1 MLLIREEQLVALR
14 RETVAALVRTLARKF
29 RDDRDL
35 TGGLSEGDVLERVQA
50 GVARAEQIGV
60 TRKSAFEFL
69 ARKAVELG
77 PSFEENPHINSILE
91 DATRTPDARVRRLML
106 GVKKDE

>member
-1 MLLIREEQLVALR
+1 MLLMREEQLVAIR
-14 RETVAALVRTLARKF
+14 RETVAALVRALARKF
-29 RDDRDL
+29 RDDHDL
-35 TGGLSEGDVLERVQA
+35 TRGLSDGEVLERVRG

-77 PSFEENPHINSILE
+77 PAFEENPHINSILE